1 MQAKIDTS
9 RLEKVLKNI
18 EKVSD
23 KKASMAVLSMVL
35 IEPNL
40 EESTLYFTATD
51 LEIGYKGKV
60 FAEIEGVSAPFCVSA
75 KKLYEIVKNF
85 PEDTLY
91 FIKDE
96 NKLVI
101 KDEEEK
107 ILYNLSIMDG
117 EDFPSLPEFGEEH
130 SVEIPGKTLAE
141 LIDTTAFCTSKEDTR
156 FVLAGI
162 YLEPLKEEGKLRA
175 VSSDGHRLA
184 LLDREVSEIENFPE
198 GFIIAKKA
206 AKQIEEIAEDE
217 LLIRLGFTNNYVVI
231 WTSTALFFARTIEG
245 PYPDYRMVIPSEY
258 QNILRID
265 RKLFI
270 DALKRVSLVV
280 NERFKPVTLELL
292 PKEVI
297 LTSQETEMGKAQIRI
312 PGEYEGEPMVVNYNA
327 DYLLDALQIMK
338 SEEVEMKIGV
348 GKTPAIL
355 TGYRDEGF
363 LYLLMPMVL

>member
-141 LIDTTAFCTSKEDTR
+141 LIDTTAFCTSKEDTGV
-156 FVLAGI
+156 VLAGI
-162 YLEPLKEEGKLRA
+162 Y
-175 VSSDGHRLA
+175 
-184 LLDREVSEIENFPE
+184 
-198 GFIIAKKA
+198 
-206 AKQIEEIAEDE
+206 
-217 LLIRLGFTNNYVVI
+217 
-231 WTSTALFFARTIEG
+231 
-245 PYPDYRMVIPSEY
+245 
-258 QNILRID
+258 
-265 RKLFI
+265 
-270 DALKRVSLVV
+270 
-280 NERFKPVTLELL
+280 
-292 PKEVI
+292 
-297 LTSQETEMGKAQIRI
+297 
-312 PGEYEGEPMVVNYNA
+312 
-327 DYLLDALQIMK
+327 
-338 SEEVEMKIGV
+338 
-348 GKTPAIL
+348 
-355 TGYRDEGF
+355 
-363 LYLLMPMVL
+363 